1 MNLLMQPCKTF
12 EICSVRTVP
21 VSLHDLSLTKDNISM
36 EKSHSNVLLGA
47 VVSSELLRVTA

>member
-12 EICSVRTVP
+12 EIRSVRAVP